1 MLERTLSRRRLLRN
15 ATIGGV
21 AAGVGSIAL
30 PGVAG
35 AAATL
40 PADPY
45 LTPVAHLIE
54 AQTLV
59 DYVRLADQTTNNVYK
74 QPGAPTVMAWG
85 TPGNPST
92 WAIQAQCNS
101 FITAILN
108 RTYPQWATNAFFTQY
123 FGESTPHAG
132 QYQQVWATGQVPHFQ
147 IVTRVVDL
155 QPGDLIAVNYVT
167 DTGSGTGHIVM
178 VRRPKGVYTGNM
190 TFTGETQYAVEV
202 VDCTSD
208 PHGVYGLNDYIAFP
222 DTRMPDEVTENDGGG
237 YGHMMFYAA
246 SDTGEVSRYR
256 WSVNTGSAGTYTVAQ
271 RPVTAVRIVP

>member
-1 MLERTLSRRRLLRN
+1 MTRATTSSWSSASFSCSTFKYNWTSRVRIRGPRL
-15 ATIGGV
+15 G
-21 AAGVGSIAL
+21 
-30 PGVAG
+30 
-35 AAATL
+35 
-40 PADPY
+40 
-45 LTPVAHLIE
+45 
-54 AQTLV
+54 
-59 DYVRLADQTTNNVYK
+59 
-74 QPGAPTVMAWG
+74 
-85 TPGNPST
+85 ST

-155 QPGDLIAVNYVT
+155 QPGDLIAVNYVA

-208 PHGVYGLNDYIAFP
+208 PHGVYGLSTYAPYP
-222 DTRMPDEVTENDGGG
+222 DTRMVSDVDADNFEGAGI
-237 YGHMMFYAA
+237 GHMMFYAA
-246 SDTGEVSRYR
+246 DATGEFSRYR
-256 WSVNTGSAGTYTVAQ
+256 WSVNTSSAKTYTVAQ
-271 RPVTAVRIVP
+271 RPISAARVV